1 MRVIAATNR
10 DLSKLVHGDRFRLD
24 LFYRLNVFSITLP
37 PLRERADDIPR
48 LAEHF
53 LRQLGPMLSKD
64 VMQIAPDAL
73 ERFQVAVAGLA
84 RVPPRSLA
92 TSTTDNR
99 YTADGTALALLMA
112 HPWPGNVRE
121 LQNALKFALVQTTG
135 SILTADCLPQSLRSM
150 SDETSPTNFTSDPN
164 AFDLVRYIRSLLGNG
179 ETDLYR
185 RVQTEMDRVLLREV
199 LAHVHDNQVQASE
212 LLGISRT
219 TLRSKLTQL
228 ELHAVPIQGQVADF
242 TSATRESSAR

>member
-1 MRVIAATNR
+1 MRT
-10 DLSKLVHGDRFRLD
+10 
-24 LFYRLNVFSITLP
+24 
-37 PLRERADDIPR
+37 
-48 LAEHF
+48 
-53 LRQLGPMLSKD
+53 
-64 VMQIAPDAL
+64 
-73 ERFQVAVAGLA
+73 
-84 RVPPRSLA
+84 
-92 TSTTDNR
+92 
-99 YTADGTALALLMA
+99 
-112 HPWPGNVRE
+112 
-121 LQNALKFALVQTTG
+121 
-135 SILTADCLPQSLRSM
+135 
-150 SDETSPTNFTSDPN
+150 

-219 TLRSKLTQL
+219 TLRSKLIQL